1 MALLS
6 HASFPLSNDFS
17 AGHSMKPLPISR
29 DFVSVMPRT
38 WFVGLS
44 MMSYRLWERK
54 EDSFG
59 GLPVERPHGE
69 VVILPLSD
77 SQLFLKILKG
87 IEGVAGIEFF
97 IVLSMT
103 ALHFSV
109 VSGGVGLN
117 ELMPDAELLQGG
129 LKERFLFGSLRVQP
143 VREFRPVI
151 RLDTFYGIWELFH
164 HICRGA

>member
-1 MALLS
+1 
-6 HASFPLSNDFS
+6 
-17 AGHSMKPLPISR
+17 
-29 DFVSVMPRT
+29 
-38 WFVGLS
+38 

-103 ALHFSV
+103 ALHFPV
-109 VSGGVGLN
+109 VSGSVGLN

-129 LKERFLFGSLRVQP
+129 LKERFLFGSLRVQA
-143 VREFRPVI
+143 VREF
-151 RLDTFYGIWELFH
+151 
-164 HICRGA
+164 

>member
-1 MALLS
+1 
-6 HASFPLSNDFS
+6 
-17 AGHSMKPLPISR
+17 
-29 DFVSVMPRT
+29 
-38 WFVGLS
+38 
-44 MMSYRLWERK
+44 MSYRLWERK

-129 LKERFLFGSLRVQP
+129 FKERFLFRSLRVNSAP
-143 VREFRPVI
+143 LSVWIHSMAYGNCFTTYFRNCVEEYVLCSLYALRI
-151 RLDTFYGIWELFH
+151 RKRLYSSMKVY
-164 HICRGA
+164 

>member
-1 MALLS
+1 
-6 HASFPLSNDFS
+6 
-17 AGHSMKPLPISR
+17 
-29 DFVSVMPRT
+29 
-38 WFVGLS
+38 
-44 MMSYRLWERK
+44 MMSYRLWGRK

-59 GLPVERPHGE
+59 GHPIEWPHGE
-69 VVILPLSD
+69 VVILTLSD

-103 ALHFSV
+103 ALHFPV
-109 VSGGVGLN
+109 VSGSVGLN

-129 LKERFLFGSLRVQP
+129 LKERFLFGSLRVQA

-151 RLDTFYGIWELFH
+151 RLDTFYGIWELFRH
-164 HICRGA
+164 SA

>member
-1 MALLS
+1 MKIINQANRLVGDCPVVD
-6 HASFPLSNDFS
+6 PLTFLV
-17 AGHSMKPLPISR
+17 GCQQEVVSR
-29 DFVSVMPRT
+29 VKRKFVFGP
-38 WFVGLS
+38 VGLS

-103 ALHFSV
+103 ALHFPV
-109 VSGGVGLN
+109 VPGGVGLN

-129 LKERFLFGSLRVQP
+129 FKERFLFGSLRVQA
-143 VREFRPVI
+143 VREF
-151 RLDTFYGIWELFH
+151 
-164 HICRGA
+164 

>member
-1 MALLS
+1 
-6 HASFPLSNDFS
+6 
-17 AGHSMKPLPISR
+17 
-29 DFVSVMPRT
+29 
-38 WFVGLS
+38 
-44 MMSYRLWERK
+44 MSYRLWERK

-69 VVILPLSD
+69 VVILSLSD

-87 IEGVAGIEFF
+87 IEGMAVMVVSRVMRKIIEGVAGIEFF

-103 ALHFSV
+103 ALHFPV

-129 LKERFLFGSLRVQP
+129 FKERFLFGSLRVQP
-143 VREFRPVI
+143 VREF
-151 RLDTFYGIWELFH
+151 
-164 HICRGA
+164 

>member
-1 MALLS
+1 
-6 HASFPLSNDFS
+6 
-17 AGHSMKPLPISR
+17 
-29 DFVSVMPRT
+29 
-38 WFVGLS
+38 

-103 ALHFSV
+103 ALHFPV

-117 ELMPDAELLQGG
+117 ELRRPITCYAVCPATWPLAISWKCSAMTFPIVLA
-129 LKERFLFGSLRVQP
+129 RPSAGSV
-143 VREFRPVI
+143 
-151 RLDTFYGIWELFH
+151 
-164 HICRGA
+164 

>member
-1 MALLS
+1 M
-6 HASFPLSNDFS
+6 
-17 AGHSMKPLPISR
+17 
-29 DFVSVMPRT
+29 
-38 WFVGLS
+38 S

-54 EDSFG
+54 ENSFG

-69 VVILPLSD
+69 GVILPLSD

-103 ALHFSV
+103 ALHFPV

-129 LKERFLFGSLRVQP
+129 FKERFLFGSLRVQA
-143 VREFRPVI
+143 VREF
-151 RLDTFYGIWELFH
+151 
-164 HICRGA
+164 

>member
-1 MALLS
+1 MGMCGNRTAVFHISTAPAPVS
-6 HASFPLSNDFS
+6 HIIVNPTAAIPVFHIL
-17 AGHSMKPLPISR
+17 
-29 DFVSVMPRT
+29 
-38 WFVGLS
+38 VGLS

-103 ALHFSV
+103 ALHFPV
-109 VSGGVGLN
+109 VSGSVGLN

-129 LKERFLFGSLRVQP
+129 LKERFLFGSLRVQA
-143 VREFRPVI
+143 VREF
-151 RLDTFYGIWELFH
+151 
-164 HICRGA
+164 

>member
-1 MALLS
+1 MPEFSRNFQILS
-6 HASFPLSNDFS
+6 PGGFSFKKDDIKVL
-17 AGHSMKPLPISR
+17 MKCGMGRFCFLKNS
-29 DFVSVMPRT
+29 
-38 WFVGLS
+38 VGLS

-103 ALHFSV
+103 ALHFPV
-109 VSGGVGLN
+109 VPGGVGLN

-129 LKERFLFGSLRVQP
+129 FKERFLFGSLRVQA
-143 VREFRPVI
+143 VREF
-151 RLDTFYGIWELFH
+151 
-164 HICRGA
+164 